1 MSITRRTLL
10 KQGAAVVAV
19 GLAVPP
25 WLSKMVW
32 ADNGAAMGFHKDVP
46 DDRILVVVQLTGG
59 NDGLNTVIPYAD
71 SSYLVNRPNIGVP
84 DSQVLH
90 LSDAI
95 GLNPAMTGMKQLWDN
110 KQLAIVQGV
119 GYPNPNRSHFRSMEI
134 WQTAAPERMETEGW
148 IGRYLDAIRDGR
160 VSPLTGI
167 NIGTE
172 ADPAFTSAH
181 AAVPTIQGLA
191 NFGVIYPST
200 PDGDARAAILR
211 QLQTSQSNTPYGA
224 LLQQTGDE
232 LYESADKIRIATA
245 GYRSPVTYGNNS
257 FGKGMQ
263 EIATLISA
271 DMGTKVYYISFNG
284 FDTHTNQV
292 KRQPVLLGQL
302 SDGLNSFMQDMTAMG
317 KQDKVMVMC
326 FSEFGR
332 RVHENA
338 GGGTDHGTASEM
350 FLVGSGINSGLY
362 GNYPSLTDLD
372 QGDLKFSTDFRSV
385 YATVLDRWMGADS
398 ERVLGEK
405 FDNLTIV

>member
-1 MSITRRTLL
+1 MSISRRSLL
-10 KQGAAVVAV
+10 KNGAAVVAV

-32 ADNGAAMGFHKDVP
+32 ADNGAAMNFHKDVP

-59 NDGLNTVIPYAD
+59 NDGLNTVIPYSN
-71 SSYLVNRPNIGVP
+71 SSYLTNRPNIGVA
-84 DSQVLH
+84 DSQVIQLTD
-90 LSDAI
+90 SI

-134 WQTAAPERMETEGW
+134 WQTAEPDTMGTEGW

-160 VSPLTGI
+160 ASPLTGI

-172 ADPAFTSAH
+172 ADPALSSAH

-200 PDGDARAAILR
+200 PDGDARSAVLR
-211 QLQTSQSNTPYGA
+211 QLQTAASGTPYGA
-224 LLQQTGDE
+224 FFQQTGTE

-245 GYRSPVTYGNNS
+245 GYHSTVTYGTDG

-292 KRQPVLLGQL
+292 KRQPLLLGQL
-302 SDGLNSFMQDMTAMG
+302 ADGLNSFMQDMAAQG

-350 FLVGSGINSGLY
+350 FIVGSGVQSGLY
-362 GNYPSLTDLD
+362 GAYPSLTDLD
-372 QGDLKFSTDFRSV
+372 QGDLKFNTDFRSV

-398 ERVLGEK
+398 ERVLGGQ
-405 FDNLTIV
+405 FGNLTFV